1 MKTHLLFVVSLSLC
15 VNYTLIAQESANAS
29 EKTVYTVYY
38 GKDLPEL
45 NYPKNAKVEEGNLV
59 NDRKEGYWVKYFEDG
74 TSVKLKG
81 EFENNRPNG
90 KYFRYYRNGVLKE
103 TGTFKNSVFVDSLKR
118 YREDGSMEYEAFF
131 NKDGKEN
138 GTVNYYYRSG
148 KLEYTYLATDGKISN
163 EKRFNEDG
171 SIAELSKDRQKPAV
185 VETEL
190 FLKKI
195 KAPGLTTEE
204 TSSGFLADGYNKIL
218 KNNLV
223 YQEGTFKNGLL
234 YDGNVYVYD
243 ETKKLIQIEVYKEGF
258 LHSYGLL

>member
-1 MKTHLLFVVSLSLC
+1 MKTLLFSVVLASFGVS
-15 VNYTLIAQESANAS
+15 YTLNAQESASVSDKA
-29 EKTVYTVYY
+29 VYTVYY
-38 GKDLPEL
+38 GKDLPDL

-59 NDRKEGYWVKYFEDG
+59 DDRKEGYWIKYFEDG

-90 KYFRYYRNGVLKE
+90 RYYKYYRNGKLKE
-103 TGTFKNSVFVDSLKR
+103 SGTFVSGVFVDSLKR
-118 YREDGSMEYEAFF
+118 YREDGFLEYEAFF
-131 NKDGKEN
+131 NRDGKEN

-163 EKRFNEDG
+163 GKRYNEDG
-171 SIAELSKDRQKPAV
+171 SEMDASKAHEKV
-185 VETEL
+185 VETDL

-195 KAPGLTTEE
+195 KAPALTAEE

-223 YQEGTFKNGLL
+223 YQEGSFKGGLL
-234 YDGNVYVYD
+234 YDGSIYIYD
-243 ETKKLIQIEVYKEGF
+243 QANKLIKIEVYKEGF
-258 LHSYGLL
+258 LHSYGQL